1 MSDTFITVIAILLA
15 VVLLVVVPLQVTSQ
29 RVDTMSKLDV
39 DTLTSEFVEQIR
51 TTGALTKDD
60 YYNFKQKLTSTG
72 NTYDINME
80 FKILDENPGKKT
92 TQTKGDKIGEN
103 VYYSVYTSQIE
114 KILEDEEN
122 KNDGKYSLKEGD
134 LISVTVRNTN
144 LTIGQQMKSFVYKV
158 VGNDTY
164 TIAASKSGLVIA
176 NSATSTVLSN
186 NAEKPELTATFH
198 ENDASGK
205 IISSNS
211 LTELTNKWTNKRV
224 YVELASKETYN
235 SKLFFYKRKNT
246 GNLDYN
252 GYGLLDNNS
261 KYQNFFTVDPDAV
274 NSNGKIEYQAF
285 WKLEN
290 QEKYSEIKKITVRI
304 DQKNP
309 EVQNISIA
317 NENDPSN
324 SKNINVSA
332 SDTGGSGIAGYC
344 YKWSEQNQTPS
355 TPSLNDEGWSGNNFI
370 TANPENND
378 KKCTVWVK
386 DNAGNISDAKSII
399 VHNIVRPVTKVS
411 LNGAI
416 IKQGE
421 TATLKATLEGGNDF
435 KNIKFESSN
444 NSIAT
449 VSSNG
454 KEVNVRVTGKS
465 AGKATIKCTVTNHDN
480 TTQTVEATVTVT
492 SIAFNPNSG
501 TYKISYTD
509 KSDRVTLRSRVNVY
523 GEPSKTEYAW
533 SNSNTQVPNNWQ
545 QFTTGN
551 EVTNIVLNP
560 GNYYL
565 WIRATDQYNNSVT
578 YVSNNFYVKYKV
590 PDASQI
596 KVNYSAKYWT
606 NQDVIVRVESNIAD
620 FGIQISTDVK
630 NWYSNTTYVFTTNGT
645 IYARFYDKT
654 TQEIGN
660 IMAINVNNI
669 DKTPI
674 KITNQITC
682 TGNSS
687 DSISVRLTSVDNES
701 GFCKVVWHYTVISTG
716 EHYTTEDVECNMN
729 GYETGNRENVIKEK
743 TLTNLRQGNLY
754 EIYAE
759 IYDVA
764 GNMVRTNAIEQL
776 AGKHYGNIKVT
787 ENNPTTCI
795 GKNLTFSV
803 TSNKSGGKL
812 SVSSD
817 NTSIADASISGNKIT
832 VQPKGVGKANI
843 VVTSAET
850 QNYYMTNTSI
860 SVEFFNHIPTEGD
873 NKKSDATCTSPAVYY
888 KKCSE
893 CGKQLTST
901 YTSGNALGH
910 DYKTEKIIG
919 DWKFT
924 ENNGS
929 GGTGKIAA
937 VFDRAGQYAR
947 FTYTSYGIH
956 TMKVLYCTSDTSS
969 SIDLCLGTTTSA
981 TSATI
986 AFRAWGSGYKILYN
1000 NGKQVNDSSDT
1011 PGVGANGM
1019 YNSYIDWGH
1028 NSKGTWT
1035 FTIFSNSD
1043 NTAAHPTTC
1052 VRKYCSRCSHSEDY
1066 YREY

>member
-39 DTLTSEFVEQIR
+39 DTLTSDFVEQIR
-51 TTGALTKDD
+51 TTGSLTKDD

-72 NTYDINME
+72 NTYDVNME

-92 TQTKGDKIGEN
+92 TQVTRDKIGEN
-103 VYYSVYTSQIE
+103 VYYSVYTAQVE
-114 KILEDEEN
+114 KTLEDE

-134 LISVTVRNTN
+134 LVSVTVRNTN
-144 LTIGQQMKSFVYKV
+144 LTIGQQMKNFVYKV

-164 TIAASKSGLVIA
+164 TIAASKSGLVTA
-176 NSATSTVLSN
+176 SGATSTILSN
-186 NAEKPELTATFH
+186 SVDKPEITAIFK
-198 ENDASGK
+198 ENDAKGNVITK
-205 IISSNS
+205 NNTNSS
-211 LTELTNKWTNKRV
+211 ELTNKWTNQNV
-224 YVELASKETYN
+224 YVELSSKDNYAVELLFYRRNYKN
-235 SKLFFYKRKNT
+235 ST
-246 GNLDYN
+246 DYN
-252 GYGLLDNNS
+252 GYDQISNN
-261 KYQNFFTVDPDAV
+261 FTLTDQGVH
-274 NSNGKIEYQAF
+274 EYQVF
-285 WKLEN
+285 WKSSLLVS
-290 QEKYSEIKKITVRI
+290 QSQYSEIKKLTVRI
-304 DQKNP
+304 DKTKP
-309 EVQNISIA
+309 TLNISTTEA
-317 NENDPSN
+317 VSN

-344 YKWSEQNQTPS
+344 HKWSEPNQTPS
-355 TPSLNDEGWSGNNFI
+355 LNGGEEWSGNNFI

-492 SIAFNPNSG
+492 SIEFNPNSG

-551 EVTNIVLNP
+551 EVTNIVSNP

-743 TLTNLRQGNLY
+743 ILTNLRQGNLY

-795 GKNLTFSV
+795 GKNLTFNV

-860 SVEFFNHIPTEGD
+860 SVEFFNHIPTEGG

>member
-39 DTLTSEFVEQIR
+39 DTLTSDFVEQIR
-51 TTGALTKDD
+51 TTGSLTKDD

-72 NTYDINME
+72 NTYDVNME

-92 TQTKGDKIGEN
+92 TQVTRDKIGEN
-103 VYYSVYTSQIE
+103 VYYSVYTAQVE
-114 KILEDEEN
+114 KTLEDE

-134 LISVTVRNTN
+134 LVSVTVRNTN
-144 LTIGQQMKSFVYKV
+144 LTIGQQMKNFVYKV

-164 TIAASKSGLVIA
+164 TIAASKSGLVTA
-176 NSATSTVLSN
+176 SGATSTILSN
-186 NAEKPELTATFH
+186 SVDKPEITAIFK
-198 ENDASGK
+198 ENDAKGNVITK
-205 IISSNS
+205 NNTNSS
-211 LTELTNKWTNKRV
+211 ELKNKWTNQNV
-224 YVELASKETYN
+224 YVELSSKDNYAVELLFYRRNYKN
-235 SKLFFYKRKNT
+235 ST
-246 GNLDYN
+246 DYN
-252 GYGLLDNNS
+252 GYDQISNN
-261 KYQNFFTVDPDAV
+261 FTLTDQGVH
-274 NSNGKIEYQAF
+274 EYQVF
-285 WKLEN
+285 WKSSLLVS
-290 QEKYSEIKKITVRI
+290 QSQYSEIKKLTVRI
-304 DQKNP
+304 DKTKP
-309 EVQNISIA
+309 TLNISTTEA
-317 NENDPSN
+317 VSN

-344 YKWSEQNQTPS
+344 HKWSEPNQTPS
-355 TPSLNDEGWSGNNFI
+355 LNGGEEWSGNNFI

-399 VHNIVRPVTKVS
+399 VHNIVKPVTKVS

-421 TATLKATLEGGNDF
+421 TATLKAILEGGNDF

-533 SNSNTQVPNNWQ
+533 SNSNNQVPNNWQ

-551 EVTNIVLNP
+551 EVTNIVSNP

-776 AGKHYGNIKVT
+776 AGKRYGNIKVT

-860 SVEFFNHIPTEGD
+860 SVEFFNHIPTEGG

-924 ENNGS
+924 ENKGS

-937 VFDRAGQYAR
+937 VFNRAGQYAR
-947 FTYTSYGIH
+947 FTYSSSNPH

>member
-39 DTLTSEFVEQIR
+39 DTLTSDFVEQIR
-51 TTGALTKDD
+51 TTGSLTKDD

-72 NTYDINME
+72 NTYDVNME

-92 TQTKGDKIGEN
+92 TQVTRDKIGEN
-103 VYYSVYTSQIE
+103 VYYSVYTAQVE
-114 KILEDEEN
+114 KTLEDE

-134 LISVTVRNTN
+134 LVSVTVRNTN
-144 LTIGQQMKSFVYKV
+144 LTIGQQMKNFVYKV

-164 TIAASKSGLVIA
+164 TIAASKSGLVTA
-176 NSATSTVLSN
+176 SGATSTILSN
-186 NAEKPELTATFH
+186 SVDKPEITAIFK
-198 ENDASGK
+198 ENDAKGNVITK
-205 IISSNS
+205 NNTNSS
-211 LTELTNKWTNKRV
+211 ELKNKWTNQNV
-224 YVELASKETYN
+224 YVELSSKDNYAVELLFYRRNYKN
-235 SKLFFYKRKNT
+235 ST
-246 GNLDYN
+246 DYN
-252 GYGLLDNNS
+252 GYDQISNN
-261 KYQNFFTVDPDAV
+261 FTLTDQGVH
-274 NSNGKIEYQAF
+274 EYQVF
-285 WKLEN
+285 WKSSLLVS
-290 QEKYSEIKKITVRI
+290 QSQYSEIKKLTVRI
-304 DQKNP
+304 DKTKP
-309 EVQNISIA
+309 TLNISTTEA
-317 NENDPSN
+317 VSN

-332 SDTGGSGIAGYC
+332 SDTGGSEIAGYF

-399 VHNIVRPVTKVS
+399 VHNIVRPVTKVN

-421 TATLKATLEGGNDF
+421 TTTLKATLEGGNDF

-533 SNSNTQVPNNWQ
+533 SNSNNQVPNNWQ

-551 EVTNIVLNP
+551 EVTNIVSNP

-682 TGNSS
+682 KGNSS
-687 DSISVRLTSVDNES
+687 DSISVRLTTVDNES

-776 AGKHYGNIKVT
+776 AGKRYGNIKVT

-860 SVEFFNHIPTEGD
+860 SVEFFNHIPTEGG

-924 ENNGS
+924 ENKGS

-937 VFDRAGQYAR
+937 VFNRAGQYAR
-947 FTYTSYGIH
+947 FTYSSSNPH

-981 TSATI
+981 TSATV

>member
-39 DTLTSEFVEQIR
+39 DTLTSDFVEQIR
-51 TTGALTKDD
+51 TTGSLTKDD

-72 NTYDINME
+72 NTYDVNME

-92 TQTKGDKIGEN
+92 TQVTRDKIGEN
-103 VYYSVYTSQIE
+103 VYYSVYTAQVE
-114 KILEDEEN
+114 KTLEDE

-134 LISVTVRNTN
+134 LVSVTVRNTN
-144 LTIGQQMKSFVYKV
+144 LTIGQQMKNFVYKV

-164 TIAASKSGLVIA
+164 TIAASKSGLVTA
-176 NSATSTVLSN
+176 SGATSTILSN
-186 NAEKPELTATFH
+186 SVDKPEITAIFK
-198 ENDASGK
+198 ENDAKGNVITK
-205 IISSNS
+205 NNTNSS
-211 LTELTNKWTNKRV
+211 ELTNKWTNQNV
-224 YVELASKETYN
+224 YVELSSKDNYAVELLFYRRNYKN
-235 SKLFFYKRKNT
+235 ST
-246 GNLDYN
+246 DYN
-252 GYGLLDNNS
+252 GYDQISNN
-261 KYQNFFTVDPDAV
+261 FTLTDQGVH
-274 NSNGKIEYQAF
+274 EYQVF
-285 WKLEN
+285 WKSSLLVS
-290 QEKYSEIKKITVRI
+290 QSQYSEIKKLTVRI
-304 DQKNP
+304 DKTKP
-309 EVQNISIA
+309 TLNISTTEA
-317 NENDPSN
+317 VSN

-344 YKWSEQNQTPS
+344 HKWSEPNQTPS
-355 TPSLNDEGWSGNNFI
+355 LNGGEEWSGNNFI

-399 VHNIVRPVTKVS
+399 VHNIVKPVTKVS

-421 TATLKATLEGGNDF
+421 TATLKAILEGGNDF

-480 TTQTVEATVTVT
+480 TTQTVKATVTVT

-533 SNSNTQVPNNWQ
+533 SNSNNQVPNNWQ

-551 EVTNIVLNP
+551 EVTNIVSNP

-776 AGKHYGNIKVT
+776 AGKRYGNIKVT

-860 SVEFFNHIPTEGD
+860 SVEFFNHIPTEGG

-924 ENNGS
+924 ENKGS

-937 VFDRAGQYAR
+937 VFNRAGQYAR
-947 FTYTSYGIH
+947 FTYSSSNPH

>member
-1 MSDTFITVIAILLA
+1 M
-15 VVLLVVVPLQVTSQ
+15 
-29 RVDTMSKLDV
+29 
-39 DTLTSEFVEQIR
+39 
-51 TTGALTKDD
+51 
-60 YYNFKQKLTSTG
+60 
-72 NTYDINME
+72 
-80 FKILDENPGKKT
+80 
-92 TQTKGDKIGEN
+92 
-103 VYYSVYTSQIE
+103 
-114 KILEDEEN
+114 
-122 KNDGKYSLKEGD
+122 
-134 LISVTVRNTN
+134 
-144 LTIGQQMKSFVYKV
+144 
-158 VGNDTY
+158 
-164 TIAASKSGLVIA
+164 
-176 NSATSTVLSN
+176 
-186 NAEKPELTATFH
+186 
-198 ENDASGK
+198 
-205 IISSNS
+205 
-211 LTELTNKWTNKRV
+211 
-224 YVELASKETYN
+224 
-235 SKLFFYKRKNT
+235 
-246 GNLDYN
+246 
-252 GYGLLDNNS
+252 
-261 KYQNFFTVDPDAV
+261 
-274 NSNGKIEYQAF
+274 
-285 WKLEN
+285 
-290 QEKYSEIKKITVRI
+290 
-304 DQKNP
+304 
-309 EVQNISIA
+309 QNISIA

-776 AGKHYGNIKVT
+776 AGKRYGNIKVT

-860 SVEFFNHIPTEGD
+860 SVEFFNHIPTEGG

-924 ENNGS
+924 ENKGS

-937 VFDRAGQYAR
+937 VFNRAGQYAR
-947 FTYTSYGIH
+947 FTYSSSNPH

>member
-39 DTLTSEFVEQIR
+39 DTLTSDFVEQIR
-51 TTGALTKDD
+51 TTGSLTKDD

-72 NTYDINME
+72 NTYDVNME

-92 TQTKGDKIGEN
+92 TQVTRDKIGEN
-103 VYYSVYTSQIE
+103 VYYSVYTAQVE
-114 KILEDEEN
+114 KTLEDE

-134 LISVTVRNTN
+134 LVSVTVRNTN
-144 LTIGQQMKSFVYKV
+144 LTIGQQMKNFVYKV

-164 TIAASKSGLVIA
+164 TIAASKSGLVTA
-176 NSATSTVLSN
+176 SGATSTILSN
-186 NAEKPELTATFH
+186 SVDKPEITAIFK
-198 ENDASGK
+198 ENDAKGNVITK
-205 IISSNS
+205 NNTNSS
-211 LTELTNKWTNKRV
+211 ELTNKWTNQNV
-224 YVELASKETYN
+224 YVELSSKDNYAVELLFYRRNYKN
-235 SKLFFYKRKNT
+235 ST
-246 GNLDYN
+246 DYN
-252 GYGLLDNNS
+252 GYDQISNN
-261 KYQNFFTVDPDAV
+261 FTLTDQGVH
-274 NSNGKIEYQAF
+274 EYQVF
-285 WKLEN
+285 WKSSLLVS
-290 QEKYSEIKKITVRI
+290 QSQYSEIKKLTVRI
-304 DQKNP
+304 DKTKP
-309 EVQNISIA
+309 TLNISTTEA
-317 NENDPSN
+317 VSN

-344 YKWSEQNQTPS
+344 HKWSEPNQTPS
-355 TPSLNDEGWSGNNFI
+355 LNGGEEWSGNNFI

-399 VHNIVRPVTKVS
+399 VHNIVKPVTKVS

-421 TATLKATLEGGNDF
+421 TATLKAILEGGNDF

-465 AGKATIKCTVTNHDN
+465 AGKSTIKCTVTNHDN

-533 SNSNTQVPNNWQ
+533 SNSNNQVPNNWQ

-551 EVTNIVLNP
+551 EVTNIVSNP

-743 TLTNLRQGNLY
+743 ILTNLRQGNLY

-795 GKNLTFSV
+795 GKNLTFNV
-803 TSNKSGGKL
+803 ISNKSGGKL

-860 SVEFFNHIPTEGD
+860 SVEFFNHIPTEGG

-924 ENNGS
+924 ENKGS

-937 VFDRAGQYAR
+937 VFNRAGQYAR
-947 FTYTSYGIH
+947 FTYSSSNPH

>member
-39 DTLTSEFVEQIR
+39 DTLTSDFVEQIR
-51 TTGALTKDD
+51 TTGSLTKDD

-72 NTYDINME
+72 NTYDVNME

-92 TQTKGDKIGEN
+92 TQVTRDKIGEN
-103 VYYSVYTSQIE
+103 VYYSVYTAQVE
-114 KILEDEEN
+114 KTLEDE

-134 LISVTVRNTN
+134 LVSVTVRNTN
-144 LTIGQQMKSFVYKV
+144 LTIGQQMKNFIYKV

-164 TIAASKSGLVIA
+164 TIAASKSGLVTA
-176 NSATSTVLSN
+176 SGATSTILSN
-186 NAEKPELTATFH
+186 SVDKPEITAIFK
-198 ENDASGK
+198 ENDAKGNVITK
-205 IISSNS
+205 NNTNSS
-211 LTELTNKWTNKRV
+211 ELTNKWTNQNV
-224 YVELASKETYN
+224 YVELSSKDNYAVELLFYRRNYKN
-235 SKLFFYKRKNT
+235 ST
-246 GNLDYN
+246 DYN
-252 GYGLLDNNS
+252 GYDQISNN
-261 KYQNFFTVDPDAV
+261 FTLTDQGVH
-274 NSNGKIEYQAF
+274 EYQVF
-285 WKLEN
+285 WKSSLLVS
-290 QEKYSEIKKITVRI
+290 QSQYSEIKKLTVRI
-304 DQKNP
+304 DKTKP
-309 EVQNISIA
+309 TLNISTTEA
-317 NENDPSN
+317 VSN

-344 YKWSEQNQTPS
+344 HKWSEPNQTPS
-355 TPSLNDEGWSGNNFI
+355 LNGGEEWSGNNFI

-399 VHNIVRPVTKVS
+399 VHNIVKPVTKVS

-421 TATLKATLEGGNDF
+421 TATLKAILEGGNDF

-533 SNSNTQVPNNWQ
+533 SNSNNQVPNNWQ

-551 EVTNIVLNP
+551 EVTNIVSNP

-860 SVEFFNHIPTEGD
+860 SVEFFNHIPTEGG

>member
-39 DTLTSEFVEQIR
+39 DTLTSDFVEQIR
-51 TTGALTKDD
+51 TTGSLTKDD

-72 NTYDINME
+72 NTYDVNME

-92 TQTKGDKIGEN
+92 TQVTRDKIGEN
-103 VYYSVYTSQIE
+103 VYYSVYTAQVE
-114 KILEDEEN
+114 KTLEDE

-134 LISVTVRNTN
+134 LVSVTVRNTN
-144 LTIGQQMKSFVYKV
+144 LTIGQQMKNFVYKV

-164 TIAASKSGLVIA
+164 TIAASKSGLVTA
-176 NSATSTVLSN
+176 SGATSTILSN
-186 NAEKPELTATFH
+186 SVDKPEITAIFK
-198 ENDASGK
+198 ENDAKGNVITK
-205 IISSNS
+205 NNTNSS
-211 LTELTNKWTNKRV
+211 ELTNKWTNQNV
-224 YVELASKETYN
+224 YVELSSKDNYAVELLFYRRNYKN
-235 SKLFFYKRKNT
+235 ST
-246 GNLDYN
+246 DYN
-252 GYGLLDNNS
+252 GYDQISNN
-261 KYQNFFTVDPDAV
+261 FTLTDQGVH
-274 NSNGKIEYQAF
+274 EYQVF
-285 WKLEN
+285 WKSSLLVS
-290 QEKYSEIKKITVRI
+290 QSQYSEIKKLTVRI
-304 DQKNP
+304 DKTKP
-309 EVQNISIA
+309 TLNISTTEA
-317 NENDPSN
+317 VSN

-344 YKWSEQNQTPS
+344 HKWSEPNQTPS
-355 TPSLNDEGWSGNNFI
+355 LNGGEEWSGNNFI

-399 VHNIVRPVTKVS
+399 VHNIVKPVTKVS

-421 TATLKATLEGGNDF
+421 TATLKAILEGGNDF

-533 SNSNTQVPNNWQ
+533 SNSNNQVPNNWQ

-551 EVTNIVLNP
+551 EVTNIVSNP

-687 DSISVRLTSVDNES
+687 DSISVRLTTVDNES

-860 SVEFFNHIPTEGD
+860 SVEFFNHIPTEGG

>member
-39 DTLTSEFVEQIR
+39 DTLTSDFVEQIR
-51 TTGALTKDD
+51 TTGSLTKDD

-72 NTYDINME
+72 NTYDVNME

-92 TQTKGDKIGEN
+92 TQVTRDKIGEN
-103 VYYSVYTSQIE
+103 VYYSVYTAQVE
-114 KILEDEEN
+114 KTLEDE

-134 LISVTVRNTN
+134 LVSVTVRNTN
-144 LTIGQQMKSFVYKV
+144 LTIGQQMKNFVYKV

-164 TIAASKSGLVIA
+164 TIAASKSGLVTA
-176 NSATSTVLSN
+176 SGATSTILSN
-186 NAEKPELTATFH
+186 SVDKPEITAIFK
-198 ENDASGK
+198 ENDAKGNVITK
-205 IISSNS
+205 NNTNSS
-211 LTELTNKWTNKRV
+211 ELTNKWTNQNV
-224 YVELASKETYN
+224 YVEISSKDNYAVELLFYRRNYKN
-235 SKLFFYKRKNT
+235 ST
-246 GNLDYN
+246 DYN
-252 GYGLLDNNS
+252 GYDQISNN
-261 KYQNFFTVDPDAV
+261 FTLTDQGVH
-274 NSNGKIEYQAF
+274 EYQVF
-285 WKLEN
+285 WKSSLLVS
-290 QEKYSEIKKITVRI
+290 QSQYSEIKKLTVRI
-304 DQKNP
+304 DKTKP
-309 EVQNISIA
+309 TLNISTTEA
-317 NENDPSN
+317 VSN

-344 YKWSEQNQTPS
+344 HKWSEPNQTPS
-355 TPSLNDEGWSGNNFI
+355 LNGGEEWSGNNFI

-399 VHNIVRPVTKVS
+399 VHNIVKPVTKVS

-421 TATLKATLEGGNDF
+421 TATLKAILEGGNDF

-465 AGKATIKCTVTNHDN
+465 AGKSTIKYTVTNHDN

-533 SNSNTQVPNNWQ
+533 SNSNNQVPNNWQ

-551 EVTNIVLNP
+551 EVTNIVSNP

-687 DSISVRLTSVDNES
+687 DSISVRLTTVDNES

-759 IYDVA
+759 IFDVA

-860 SVEFFNHIPTEGD
+860 SVEFFNHIPTEGG

-901 YTSGNALGH
+901 YTSGNARGH

>member
-39 DTLTSEFVEQIR
+39 DTLTSDFVEQIR
-51 TTGALTKDD
+51 TTGSLTKDD

-72 NTYDINME
+72 NTYDVNME

-92 TQTKGDKIGEN
+92 TQVTRDKIGEN
-103 VYYSVYTSQIE
+103 VYYSVYTAQVE
-114 KILEDEEN
+114 KTLEDE

-134 LISVTVRNTN
+134 LVSVTVRNTN
-144 LTIGQQMKSFVYKV
+144 LTIGQQMKNFVYKV

-164 TIAASKSGLVIA
+164 TIAASKSGLVTA
-176 NSATSTVLSN
+176 SGATSTILSN
-186 NAEKPELTATFH
+186 SVDKPEITAIFK
-198 ENDASGK
+198 ENDAKGNVITK
-205 IISSNS
+205 NNTNSS
-211 LTELTNKWTNKRV
+211 ELKNKWTNQNV
-224 YVELASKETYN
+224 YVELSSKDNYAVELLFYRRNYKN
-235 SKLFFYKRKNT
+235 ST
-246 GNLDYN
+246 DYN
-252 GYGLLDNNS
+252 GYDQISNN
-261 KYQNFFTVDPDAV
+261 FTLTDQGVH
-274 NSNGKIEYQAF
+274 EYQVF
-285 WKLEN
+285 WKSSLLVS
-290 QEKYSEIKKITVRI
+290 QSQYSEIKKLTVRI
-304 DQKNP
+304 DKTKP
-309 EVQNISIA
+309 TLNISTTEA
-317 NENDPSN
+317 VSN

-332 SDTGGSGIAGYC
+332 SDTGGSEIAGYF

-421 TATLKATLEGGNDF
+421 TTTLKATLEGGNDF

-776 AGKHYGNIKVT
+776 AGKRYGNIKVT

-860 SVEFFNHIPTEGD
+860 SVEFFNHIPTEGG

-924 ENNGS
+924 ENKGS

-937 VFDRAGQYAR
+937 VFNRAGQYAR
-947 FTYTSYGIH
+947 FTYSSSNPH

>member
-39 DTLTSEFVEQIR
+39 DTLTSDFVEQIR
-51 TTGALTKDD
+51 TTGSLTKDD

-72 NTYDINME
+72 NTYDVNME

-92 TQTKGDKIGEN
+92 TQVTRDKIGEN
-103 VYYSVYTSQIE
+103 VYYSVYTAQVE
-114 KILEDEEN
+114 KTLEDE

-134 LISVTVRNTN
+134 LVSVTVRNTN
-144 LTIGQQMKSFVYKV
+144 LTIGQQMKNFVYKV

-164 TIAASKSGLVIA
+164 TIAASKSGLVTA
-176 NSATSTVLSN
+176 SGATSTILSN
-186 NAEKPELTATFH
+186 SVDKPEITAIFK
-198 ENDASGK
+198 ENDAKGNVITK
-205 IISSNS
+205 NNTNSS
-211 LTELTNKWTNKRV
+211 ELTNKWTNQNV
-224 YVELASKETYN
+224 YVELSSKDNYAVELLFYRRNYKN
-235 SKLFFYKRKNT
+235 ST
-246 GNLDYN
+246 DYN
-252 GYGLLDNNS
+252 GYDQISNN
-261 KYQNFFTVDPDAV
+261 FTLTDQGVH
-274 NSNGKIEYQAF
+274 EYQVF
-285 WKLEN
+285 WKSSLLVS
-290 QEKYSEIKKITVRI
+290 QSQYSEIKKLTVRI
-304 DQKNP
+304 DKTKP
-309 EVQNISIA
+309 TLNISTTEA
-317 NENDPSN
+317 VSN

-344 YKWSEQNQTPS
+344 HKWSEPNQTPS
-355 TPSLNDEGWSGNNFI
+355 LNGGEEWSGNNFI

-399 VHNIVRPVTKVS
+399 VHNIVKPVTKVS

-421 TATLKATLEGGNDF
+421 TATLKAILEGGNDF

-533 SNSNTQVPNNWQ
+533 SNSNNQVPNNWQ

-551 EVTNIVLNP
+551 EVTNIVSNP

-776 AGKHYGNIKVT
+776 AGKRYGNIKVT

-803 TSNKSGGKL
+803 ISNKSGGKL

-860 SVEFFNHIPTEGD
+860 SVEFFNHIPTEGG

-924 ENNGS
+924 ENKGS

-937 VFDRAGQYAR
+937 VFNRAGQYAR
-947 FTYTSYGIH
+947 FTYSSSNPH

-981 TSATI
+981 TSATV

>member
-39 DTLTSEFVEQIR
+39 DTLTSDFVEQIR
-51 TTGALTKDD
+51 TTGSLTKDD

-72 NTYDINME
+72 NTYDVNME

-92 TQTKGDKIGEN
+92 TQVTRDKIGEN
-103 VYYSVYTSQIE
+103 VYYSVYTAQVE
-114 KILEDEEN
+114 KTLEDE

-134 LISVTVRNTN
+134 LVSVTVRNTN
-144 LTIGQQMKSFVYKV
+144 LTIGQQMKNFVYKV

-164 TIAASKSGLVIA
+164 TIAASKSGLVTA
-176 NSATSTVLSN
+176 SGATSTILSN
-186 NAEKPELTATFH
+186 SVDKPEITAIFK
-198 ENDASGK
+198 ENDAKGNVITK
-205 IISSNS
+205 NNTNSS
-211 LTELTNKWTNKRV
+211 ELTNKWTNQNV
-224 YVELASKETYN
+224 YVELSSKDNYAVELLFYRRNYKN
-235 SKLFFYKRKNT
+235 ST
-246 GNLDYN
+246 DYN
-252 GYGLLDNNS
+252 GYDQISNN
-261 KYQNFFTVDPDAV
+261 FTLTDQGVH
-274 NSNGKIEYQAF
+274 EYQVF
-285 WKLEN
+285 WKSSLLVS
-290 QEKYSEIKKITVRI
+290 QSQYSEIKKLTVRI
-304 DQKNP
+304 DKTKP
-309 EVQNISIA
+309 TLNISTTEA
-317 NENDPSN
+317 VSN

-344 YKWSEQNQTPS
+344 HKWSEPNQTPS
-355 TPSLNDEGWSGNNFI
+355 LNGGEEWSGNNFI

-399 VHNIVRPVTKVS
+399 VHNIVKPVTKVS

-421 TATLKATLEGGNDF
+421 TATLKAILEGGNDF

-465 AGKATIKCTVTNHDN
+465 AGKSTIKCTVTNHDN

-533 SNSNTQVPNNWQ
+533 SNSNNQVPNNWQ

-551 EVTNIVLNP
+551 EVTNIVSNP

-743 TLTNLRQGNLY
+743 ILTNLRQGNLY

-795 GKNLTFSV
+795 GKNLTFNV
-803 TSNKSGGKL
+803 ISNKSGGKL

-860 SVEFFNHIPTEGD
+860 SVEFFNHIPTEGG

-986 AFRAWGSGYKILYN
+986 AFRAWGSGYKILYD

>member
-39 DTLTSEFVEQIR
+39 DTLTSDFVEQIR
-51 TTGALTKDD
+51 TTGSLTKDD

-72 NTYDINME
+72 NTYDVNME

-92 TQTKGDKIGEN
+92 TQVTRDKIGEN
-103 VYYSVYTSQIE
+103 VYYSVYTAQVE
-114 KILEDEEN
+114 KTLEDE

-134 LISVTVRNTN
+134 LVSVTVRNTN
-144 LTIGQQMKSFVYKV
+144 LTIGQQMKNFVYKV

-164 TIAASKSGLVIA
+164 TIAASKSGLVTA
-176 NSATSTVLSN
+176 SGATSTILSN
-186 NAEKPELTATFH
+186 SVDKPEITAIFK
-198 ENDASGK
+198 ENDAKGNVITK
-205 IISSNS
+205 NNTNSS
-211 LTELTNKWTNKRV
+211 ELTNKWTNQNV
-224 YVELASKETYN
+224 YVELSSKDNYAVELLFYRRNYKN
-235 SKLFFYKRKNT
+235 ST
-246 GNLDYN
+246 DYN
-252 GYGLLDNNS
+252 GYDQISNN
-261 KYQNFFTVDPDAV
+261 FTLTDQGVH
-274 NSNGKIEYQAF
+274 EYQVF
-285 WKLEN
+285 WKSSLLVS
-290 QEKYSEIKKITVRI
+290 QSQYSEIKKLTVRI
-304 DQKNP
+304 DKTKP
-309 EVQNISIA
+309 TLNISTTEA
-317 NENDPSN
+317 VSN

-344 YKWSEQNQTPS
+344 HKWSEPNQTPS
-355 TPSLNDEGWSGNNFI
+355 LNGGEEWSGNNFI
-370 TANPENND
+370 TANPENNE

-399 VHNIVRPVTKVS
+399 VHNIVKPVTKVS

-421 TATLKATLEGGNDF
+421 TATLKAILEGGNDF

-465 AGKATIKCTVTNHDN
+465 AGKSTIKCTVTNHDN

-533 SNSNTQVPNNWQ
+533 SNSNNQVPNNWQ

-551 EVTNIVLNP
+551 EVTNIVSNP

-687 DSISVRLTSVDNES
+687 DSISVRLTTVDNES

-860 SVEFFNHIPTEGD
+860 SVEFFNHIPTEGG

>member
-39 DTLTSEFVEQIR
+39 DTLTSDFVEQIR
-51 TTGALTKDD
+51 TTGSLTKDD

-72 NTYDINME
+72 NTYDVNME

-92 TQTKGDKIGEN
+92 TQVTRDKIGEN
-103 VYYSVYTSQIE
+103 VYYSVYTAQVE
-114 KILEDEEN
+114 KTLEDE

-134 LISVTVRNTN
+134 LVSVTVRNTN
-144 LTIGQQMKSFVYKV
+144 LTIGQQMKNFVYKV

-164 TIAASKSGLVIA
+164 TIAASKSGLVTA
-176 NSATSTVLSN
+176 SGATSTILSN
-186 NAEKPELTATFH
+186 SVDKPEITAIFK
-198 ENDASGK
+198 ENDAKGNVITK
-205 IISSNS
+205 NNTNSS
-211 LTELTNKWTNKRV
+211 ELTNKWTNQNV
-224 YVELASKETYN
+224 YVELSSKDNYAVELLFYRRNYKN
-235 SKLFFYKRKNT
+235 ST
-246 GNLDYN
+246 DYN
-252 GYGLLDNNS
+252 GYDQISNN
-261 KYQNFFTVDPDAV
+261 FTLTDQGVH
-274 NSNGKIEYQAF
+274 EYQVF
-285 WKLEN
+285 WKSSLLVS
-290 QEKYSEIKKITVRI
+290 QSQYSEIKKLTVRI
-304 DQKNP
+304 DKTKP
-309 EVQNISIA
+309 TLNISTTEA
-317 NENDPSN
+317 VSN

-344 YKWSEQNQTPS
+344 HKWSEPNQTPS
-355 TPSLNDEGWSGNNFI
+355 LNGGEEWSGNNFI

-399 VHNIVRPVTKVS
+399 VHNIVKPVTKVS

-421 TATLKATLEGGNDF
+421 TATLKAILEGGNDF

-533 SNSNTQVPNNWQ
+533 SNSNNQVPNNWQ

-551 EVTNIVLNP
+551 EVTNIVSNP

-776 AGKHYGNIKVT
+776 AGKRYGNIKVT

-817 NTSIADASISGNKIT
+817 NTFIADASISGNKIT

-860 SVEFFNHIPTEGD
+860 SVEFFNHIPTEGG

-924 ENNGS
+924 ENKGS

-937 VFDRAGQYAR
+937 VFNRAGQYAR
-947 FTYTSYGIH
+947 FTYSSSNPH

>member
-39 DTLTSEFVEQIR
+39 DTLTSDFVEQIR
-51 TTGALTKDD
+51 TTGSLTKDD

-72 NTYDINME
+72 NTYDVNME

-92 TQTKGDKIGEN
+92 TQVTRDKIGEN
-103 VYYSVYTSQIE
+103 VYYSVYTAQVE
-114 KILEDEEN
+114 KTLEDE

-134 LISVTVRNTN
+134 LVSVTVRNTN
-144 LTIGQQMKSFVYKV
+144 LTIGQQMKNFVYKV

-164 TIAASKSGLVIA
+164 TIAASKSGLVTA
-176 NSATSTVLSN
+176 SGATSTILSN
-186 NAEKPELTATFH
+186 SVDKPEITAIFK
-198 ENDASGK
+198 ENDAKGNVITK
-205 IISSNS
+205 NNTNSS
-211 LTELTNKWTNKRV
+211 ELTNKWTNQNV
-224 YVELASKETYN
+224 YVELSSKDNYAVELLFYRRNYKN
-235 SKLFFYKRKNT
+235 ST
-246 GNLDYN
+246 DYN
-252 GYGLLDNNS
+252 GYDQISNN
-261 KYQNFFTVDPDAV
+261 FTLTDQGVH
-274 NSNGKIEYQAF
+274 EYQVF
-285 WKLEN
+285 WKSSLLVS
-290 QEKYSEIKKITVRI
+290 QSQYSEIKKLTVRI
-304 DQKNP
+304 DKTKP
-309 EVQNISIA
+309 TLNISTTEA
-317 NENDPSN
+317 VSN

-344 YKWSEQNQTPS
+344 HKWSEPNQTPS
-355 TPSLNDEGWSGNNFI
+355 LNGGEEWSGNNFI

-399 VHNIVRPVTKVS
+399 VHNIVKPVTKVS

-421 TATLKATLEGGNDF
+421 TATLKAILEGGNDF

-533 SNSNTQVPNNWQ
+533 SNSNNQVPNNWQ

-551 EVTNIVLNP
+551 EVTNIVSNP

-776 AGKHYGNIKVT
+776 AGKRYGNIKVT

-860 SVEFFNHIPTEGD
+860 SVEFFNHIPTEGG

-924 ENNGS
+924 ENKGS

-937 VFDRAGQYAR
+937 VFNRAGQYAR
-947 FTYTSYGIH
+947 FTYSSSNPH

-986 AFRAWGSGYKILYN
+986 AFRAWGSGYKIIYN

>member
-39 DTLTSEFVEQIR
+39 DTLTSDFVEQIR
-51 TTGALTKDD
+51 TTGSLTKDD

-72 NTYDINME
+72 NTYDVNME

-92 TQTKGDKIGEN
+92 TQVTRDKIGEN
-103 VYYSVYTSQIE
+103 VYYSVYTAQVE
-114 KILEDEEN
+114 KTLEDE

-134 LISVTVRNTN
+134 LVSVTVRNTN
-144 LTIGQQMKSFVYKV
+144 LTIGQQMKNFVYKV

-164 TIAASKSGLVIA
+164 TIAASKSGLVTA
-176 NSATSTVLSN
+176 SGATSTILSN
-186 NAEKPELTATFH
+186 SVDKPEITAKFR
-198 ENDASGK
+198 ENDAKGNDITK
-205 IISSNS
+205 NNTNSS
-211 LTELTNKWTNKRV
+211 ELTNKWTNQNV
-224 YVELASKETYN
+224 YVELSSKDNYAVELLFYRRNYKN
-235 SKLFFYKRKNT
+235 ST
-246 GNLDYN
+246 DYN
-252 GYGLLDNNS
+252 GYDQISNN
-261 KYQNFFTVDPDAV
+261 FTLTGEGVH
-274 NSNGKIEYQAF
+274 EYQVF
-285 WKLEN
+285 WKSRLLVSKS
-290 QEKYSEIKKITVRI
+290 QYSEIKKLTVRI
-304 DQKNP
+304 DKTKP
-309 EVQNISIA
+309 TLSIGTTEA
-317 NENDPSN
+317 VSN
-324 SKNINVSA
+324 SKNINVRA
-332 SDTGGSGIAGYC
+332 SDTGGSGIAGYY

-355 TPSLNDEGWSGNNFI
+355 TPSLNDEGWSGNNFK
-370 TANPENND
+370 TAKPENND

-465 AGKATIKCTVTNHDN
+465 VGKATIKCTVTNHDN
-480 TTQTVEATVTVT
+480 TTQTVEATVTVI

-533 SNSNTQVPNNWQ
+533 SNSNNQVPNNWQ

-551 EVTNIVLNP
+551 EVTNIVSNP

-590 PDASQI
+590 PDASRI

-620 FGIQISTDVK
+620 FGIQISTNGK
-630 NWYSNTTYVFTTNGT
+630 NWYPNTTYVFTTNGT
-645 IYARFYDKT
+645 IYARFYEKT

-674 KITNQITC
+674 QITNQITC

-687 DSISVRLTSVDNES
+687 NSISVRLTTIDNES

-716 EHYTTEDVECNMN
+716 EHNTTEDVECNMN

-743 TLTNLRQGNLY
+743 ILTNLIQGNLY

-787 ENNPTTCI
+787 ENNTTTCI

-817 NTSIADASISGNKIT
+817 NTSIADASISENKIT

-850 QNYYMTNTSI
+850 PNYYMTNTSI
-860 SVEFFNHIPTEGD
+860 SVEFFNHIPTEGG

-929 GGTGKIAA
+929 GGTGKVAA
-937 VFDRAGQYAR
+937 VFNRAGQYAR
-947 FTYTSYGIH
+947 FTYSASNPH

-981 TSATI
+981 TSAI
-986 AFRAWGSGYKILYN
+986 VAFRAWGSGYKILYN
-1000 NGKQVNDSSDT
+1000 NGKHVNDSSDT
-1011 PGVGANGM
+1011 TEVGANGM

-1028 NSKGTWT
+1028 NSKGKWT

>member
-39 DTLTSEFVEQIR
+39 DTLTSDFVEQIR
-51 TTGALTKDD
+51 TTGSLTKDD

-72 NTYDINME
+72 NTYDVNME

-92 TQTKGDKIGEN
+92 TQVTRDKIGEN
-103 VYYSVYTSQIE
+103 VYYSVYTAQVE
-114 KILEDEEN
+114 KTLEDE

-134 LISVTVRNTN
+134 LVSVTVRNTN
-144 LTIGQQMKSFVYKV
+144 LTIGQQMKNFVYKV

-164 TIAASKSGLVIA
+164 TIAASKSGLVTA
-176 NSATSTVLSN
+176 SGATSTILSN
-186 NAEKPELTATFH
+186 SVDKPEITAIFK
-198 ENDASGK
+198 ENDAKGNVITK
-205 IISSNS
+205 NNTNSS
-211 LTELTNKWTNKRV
+211 ELTNKWTNQNV
-224 YVELASKETYN
+224 YVELSSKDNYAVELLFYRRNYKN
-235 SKLFFYKRKNT
+235 ST
-246 GNLDYN
+246 DYN
-252 GYGLLDNNS
+252 GYDQISNN
-261 KYQNFFTVDPDAV
+261 FTLTDQGVH
-274 NSNGKIEYQAF
+274 EYQVF
-285 WKLEN
+285 WKSSLLVS
-290 QEKYSEIKKITVRI
+290 QSQYSEIKKLTVRI
-304 DQKNP
+304 DKTKP
-309 EVQNISIA
+309 TLNISTTEA
-317 NENDPSN
+317 VSN

-344 YKWSEQNQTPS
+344 HKWSEPNQTPS
-355 TPSLNDEGWSGNNFI
+355 LNGGEEWSGNNFI

-399 VHNIVRPVTKVS
+399 VHNIVKPVTKVS

-421 TATLKATLEGGNDF
+421 TATLKAILEGGNDF

-465 AGKATIKCTVTNHDN
+465 VGKSTIKCTVTNHDN

-533 SNSNTQVPNNWQ
+533 SNSNNQVPNNWQ

-551 EVTNIVLNP
+551 EVTNIVSNP

-743 TLTNLRQGNLY
+743 ILTNLRQGNLY

-795 GKNLTFSV
+795 GKNLTFNV
-803 TSNKSGGKL
+803 ISNKSGGKL

-860 SVEFFNHIPTEGD
+860 SVEFFNHIPTEGG

>member
-39 DTLTSEFVEQIR
+39 DTLTSDFVEQIR
-51 TTGALTKDD
+51 TTGSLTKDD

-72 NTYDINME
+72 NTYDVNME

-92 TQTKGDKIGEN
+92 TQVTRDKIGEN
-103 VYYSVYTSQIE
+103 VYYSVYTAQVE
-114 KILEDEEN
+114 KTLEDE

-134 LISVTVRNTN
+134 LVSVTVRNTN
-144 LTIGQQMKSFVYKV
+144 LTIGQQMKNFVYKV

-164 TIAASKSGLVIA
+164 TIAASKSGLVTA
-176 NSATSTVLSN
+176 SGATSTILSN
-186 NAEKPELTATFH
+186 SVDKPEITAKFR
-198 ENDASGK
+198 ENNAKGK
-205 IISSNS
+205 DITKNNTNSS
-211 LTELTNKWTNKRV
+211 ELTNKWTNQDV
-224 YVELASKETYN
+224 YVELSSKDNYAVEL
-235 SKLFFYKRKNT
+235 LFYRKNYINYINST
-246 GNLDYN
+246 DYN
-252 GYGLLDNNS
+252 GYDQISNNFTLTDQGVH
-261 KYQNFFTVDPDAV
+261 KYQV
-274 NSNGKIEYQAF
+274 F
-285 WKLEN
+285 WKSSLLVS
-290 QEKYSEIKKITVRI
+290 QSQYSEIKKLTVRI
-304 DQKNP
+304 DKTKP
-309 EVQNISIA
+309 TLNISTTEA
-317 NENDPSN
+317 VSN

-332 SDTGGSGIAGYC
+332 SDTGGSEIAGY
-344 YKWSEQNQTPS
+344 YHKWSEPNQ
-355 TPSLNDEGWSGNNFI
+355 TPSLNDGVEWSVNNFI
-370 TANPENND
+370 TAKPENND

-421 TATLKATLEGGNDF
+421 TATLKAILEGGNDF

-465 AGKATIKCTVTNHDN
+465 AGKSTIKCTVTNHDN

-533 SNSNTQVPNNWQ
+533 SNSNNQVPNNWK

-551 EVTNIVLNP
+551 EVTNIVSNP

-716 EHYTTEDVECNMN
+716 EHYTTEDIECNMN

-776 AGKHYGNIKVT
+776 AGKRYGNIKVT

-860 SVEFFNHIPTEGD
+860 SVEFFNHIPTEGG

-924 ENNGS
+924 ENKGS

>member
-39 DTLTSEFVEQIR
+39 DTLTSDFVEQIR
-51 TTGALTKDD
+51 TTGSLTKDD

-72 NTYDINME
+72 NTYDVNME

-92 TQTKGDKIGEN
+92 TQVTRNKIGEN
-103 VYYSVYTSQIE
+103 VYYSVYTAQVE
-114 KILEDEEN
+114 KTLEDE

-134 LISVTVRNTN
+134 LVSVTVRNTN
-144 LTIGQQMKSFVYKV
+144 LTIGQQMKNFVYKV

-164 TIAASKSGLVIA
+164 TIAASKSGLVTA
-176 NSATSTVLSN
+176 SGATSTILSN
-186 NAEKPELTATFH
+186 SVDKPEITAIFK
-198 ENDASGK
+198 ENDAKGNVITK
-205 IISSNS
+205 NNTNSS
-211 LTELTNKWTNKRV
+211 ELTNKWTNQNV
-224 YVELASKETYN
+224 YVELSSKDNYAVELLFYRRNYKN
-235 SKLFFYKRKNT
+235 ST
-246 GNLDYN
+246 DYN
-252 GYGLLDNNS
+252 GYDQISNN
-261 KYQNFFTVDPDAV
+261 FTLTDQGVH
-274 NSNGKIEYQAF
+274 EYQVF
-285 WKLEN
+285 WKSSLLVS
-290 QEKYSEIKKITVRI
+290 QSQYSEIKKLTVRI
-304 DQKNP
+304 DKTKP
-309 EVQNISIA
+309 TLNISTTEA
-317 NENDPSN
+317 VSN

-344 YKWSEQNQTPS
+344 HKWSEPNQTPS
-355 TPSLNDEGWSGNNFI
+355 LNGGEEWSGNNFI

-399 VHNIVRPVTKVS
+399 VHNIVKPVTKVS

-421 TATLKATLEGGNDF
+421 TATLKAILEGGNDF

-465 AGKATIKCTVTNHDN
+465 AGKSTIKCTVTNHDN

-533 SNSNTQVPNNWQ
+533 SNSNNQVPNNWQ

-551 EVTNIVLNP
+551 EVTNIVSNP

-606 NQDVIVRVESNIAD
+606 NQDVIVRVESNISD

-674 KITNQITC
+674 QITNQITC

-687 DSISVRLTSVDNES
+687 NSISVRLTTVDNES

-764 GNMVRTNAIEQL
+764 GNMVRTNVIEQL
-776 AGKHYGNIKVT
+776 AGKRYGNIKVT

-860 SVEFFNHIPTEGD
+860 SVEFFNHIPTEGG

-924 ENNGS
+924 ENKGS

-1028 NSKGTWT
+1028 NSKGKWT

-1043 NTAAHPTTC
+1043 HTAAHPTTC

>member
-39 DTLTSEFVEQIR
+39 DTLTSDFVEQIR
-51 TTGALTKDD
+51 TTGSLTKDD

-72 NTYDINME
+72 NTYDVNME

-92 TQTKGDKIGEN
+92 TQVTRDKIGEN
-103 VYYSVYTSQIE
+103 VYYSVYTAQVE
-114 KILEDEEN
+114 KTLEDE

-134 LISVTVRNTN
+134 LVSVTVRNTN
-144 LTIGQQMKSFVYKV
+144 LTIGQQMKNFVYKV

-164 TIAASKSGLVIA
+164 TIAASKSGLVTA
-176 NSATSTVLSN
+176 SGATSTILSN
-186 NAEKPELTATFH
+186 SVDKPEITAIFK
-198 ENDASGK
+198 ENDAKGNVITK
-205 IISSNS
+205 NNTNSS
-211 LTELTNKWTNKRV
+211 ELTNKWTNQNV
-224 YVELASKETYN
+224 YVELSSKDNYAVELLFYRRNYKN
-235 SKLFFYKRKNT
+235 ST
-246 GNLDYN
+246 DYN
-252 GYGLLDNNS
+252 GYDQISNN
-261 KYQNFFTVDPDAV
+261 FTLTDQGVH
-274 NSNGKIEYQAF
+274 EYQVF
-285 WKLEN
+285 WKSSLLVS
-290 QEKYSEIKKITVRI
+290 QSQYSEIKKLTVRI
-304 DQKNP
+304 DKTKP
-309 EVQNISIA
+309 TLNISTTEA
-317 NENDPSN
+317 VSN

-344 YKWSEQNQTPS
+344 HKWSEPNQTPS
-355 TPSLNDEGWSGNNFI
+355 LNGGEEWSGNNFI

-399 VHNIVRPVTKVS
+399 VHNIVKPVTKVS

-421 TATLKATLEGGNDF
+421 TATLKAILEGGNDF

-465 AGKATIKCTVTNHDN
+465 AGKSTIKCTVTNHDN

-533 SNSNTQVPNNWQ
+533 SNSNNQVPNNWQ

-551 EVTNIVLNP
+551 EVTNIVSNP

-687 DSISVRLTSVDNES
+687 DSISVRLTTVDNES

-759 IYDVA
+759 IFDVA

-860 SVEFFNHIPTEGD
+860 SVEFFNHIQTEGG

>member
-39 DTLTSEFVEQIR
+39 DTLTSDFVEQIR
-51 TTGALTKDD
+51 TTGSLTKDD

-72 NTYDINME
+72 NTYDVNME

-92 TQTKGDKIGEN
+92 TQVTRDKIGEN
-103 VYYSVYTSQIE
+103 VYYSVYTAQVE
-114 KILEDEEN
+114 KILEDE

-134 LISVTVRNTN
+134 LVSVTVRNTN
-144 LTIGQQMKSFVYKV
+144 LTIGQQMKNFVYKV
-158 VGNDTY
+158 IGNDTY
-164 TIAASKSGLVIA
+164 TIAASKSGLVTA
-176 NSATSTVLSN
+176 SGATSTILSN
-186 NAEKPELTATFH
+186 SVDKPEITAIFK
-198 ENDASGK
+198 ENDAKGNDITK
-205 IISSNS
+205 NNTNSS
-211 LTELTNKWTNKRV
+211 ELTNKWTNQNV
-224 YVELASKETYN
+224 YVELSSKDNYAVELLFYRRNYKN
-235 SKLFFYKRKNT
+235 ST
-246 GNLDYN
+246 DYN
-252 GYGLLDNNS
+252 GYDQISNN
-261 KYQNFFTVDPDAV
+261 FTLTGEGVH
-274 NSNGKIEYQAF
+274 EYQVF
-285 WKLEN
+285 WKSRLLVSKS
-290 QEKYSEIKKITVRI
+290 QYSEIKKLTVRI
-304 DQKNP
+304 DKTKP
-309 EVQNISIA
+309 TLSIGTTEA
-317 NENDPSN
+317 VSN

-332 SDTGGSGIAGYC
+332 RDTGGSGIAGYF

-355 TPSLNDEGWSGNNFI
+355 TPSLNDEGWSGNNFK
-370 TANPENND
+370 TAKPENND

-465 AGKATIKCTVTNHDN
+465 VGKATIKCTVTNHDN
-480 TTQTVEATVTVT
+480 TTQTVEATVTVI

-551 EVTNIVLNP
+551 EVTNIVSNP

-620 FGIQISTDVK
+620 FGIQISTDGK
-630 NWYSNTTYVFTTNGT
+630 NWYPNTTYVFTSNGT
-645 IYARFYDKT
+645 IYARFYEKT

-674 KITNQITC
+674 QITNQITC

-687 DSISVRLTSVDNES
+687 NSISVRLTTIDNES

-716 EHYTTEDVECNMN
+716 EHNTTEDVECNMN

-743 TLTNLRQGNLY
+743 ILTNLIQGNLY

-764 GNMVRTNAIEQL
+764 GNMVHTNAIEQL

-817 NTSIADASISGNKIT
+817 NTSIADASISENKIT

-860 SVEFFNHIPTEGD
+860 SVEFFNHIPTEGG

-910 DYKTEKIIG
+910 DYETEKIIG

-929 GGTGKIAA
+929 GGTGKVAA
-937 VFDRAGQYAR
+937 VFNRAGQYAR
-947 FTYTSYGIH
+947 FTYSASNPH

-969 SIDLCLGTTTSA
+969 SIDLCLGRTTSA
-981 TSATI
+981 TSATV

-1000 NGKQVNDSSDT
+1000 NGKHVNDSSDT
-1011 PGVGANGM
+1011 TGVGANGM

-1028 NSKGTWT
+1028 NSKGKWT

-1052 VRKYCSRCSHSEDY
+1052 VRKYCSRCSHNEDY

>member
-39 DTLTSEFVEQIR
+39 DTLTSDFVEQIR
-51 TTGALTKDD
+51 TTGSLTKDD

-72 NTYDINME
+72 NTYDVNME

-92 TQTKGDKIGEN
+92 TQVTRDKIGEN
-103 VYYSVYTSQIE
+103 VYYSVYTAQVE
-114 KILEDEEN
+114 KTLEDE

-134 LISVTVRNTN
+134 LVSVTVRNTN
-144 LTIGQQMKSFVYKV
+144 LTIGQQMKNFVYKV

-164 TIAASKSGLVIA
+164 TIAASKSGLVTA
-176 NSATSTVLSN
+176 SGATSTILSN
-186 NAEKPELTATFH
+186 SVDKPEITAIFK
-198 ENDASGK
+198 ENDAKGNVITK
-205 IISSNS
+205 NNTNSS
-211 LTELTNKWTNKRV
+211 ELTNKWTNQNV
-224 YVELASKETYN
+224 YVELSSKDNYAVELLFYRRNYKN
-235 SKLFFYKRKNT
+235 ST
-246 GNLDYN
+246 DYN
-252 GYGLLDNNS
+252 GYDQISNN
-261 KYQNFFTVDPDAV
+261 FTLTDQGVH
-274 NSNGKIEYQAF
+274 EYQVF
-285 WKLEN
+285 WKSSLLVS
-290 QEKYSEIKKITVRI
+290 QSQYSEIKKLTVRI
-304 DQKNP
+304 DKTKP
-309 EVQNISIA
+309 TLNISTTEA
-317 NENDPSN
+317 VSN

-344 YKWSEQNQTPS
+344 HKWSEPNQTPS
-355 TPSLNDEGWSGNNFI
+355 LNGGEEWSGNNFI

-399 VHNIVRPVTKVS
+399 VHNIVKPVTKVS

-421 TATLKATLEGGNDF
+421 TATLKAILEGGNDF

-533 SNSNTQVPNNWQ
+533 SNSNNQVPNNWQ

-551 EVTNIVLNP
+551 EVTNIVSNP

-578 YVSNNFYVKYKV
+578 YVSKNFYVKYKV

-776 AGKHYGNIKVT
+776 AGKRYGNIKVT

-860 SVEFFNHIPTEGD
+860 SVEFFNHIPTEGG

-924 ENNGS
+924 ENKGS

-937 VFDRAGQYAR
+937 VFNRAGQYAR
-947 FTYTSYGIH
+947 FTYSSSNPH

-981 TSATI
+981 TSATV

>member
-39 DTLTSEFVEQIR
+39 DTLTSDFVEQIR
-51 TTGALTKDD
+51 TTGSLTKDD

-72 NTYDINME
+72 NTYDVNME

-92 TQTKGDKIGEN
+92 TQVTRDKIGEN
-103 VYYSVYTSQIE
+103 VYYSVYTAQVE
-114 KILEDEEN
+114 KTLEDE

-134 LISVTVRNTN
+134 LVSVTVRNTN
-144 LTIGQQMKSFVYKV
+144 LTIGQQMKNFVYKV

-164 TIAASKSGLVIA
+164 TIAASKSGLVTA
-176 NSATSTVLSN
+176 SGATSTILSN
-186 NAEKPELTATFH
+186 SVDKPEITAIFK
-198 ENDASGK
+198 ENDAKGNVITK
-205 IISSNS
+205 NNTNSS
-211 LTELTNKWTNKRV
+211 ELTNKWTNQNV
-224 YVELASKETYN
+224 YVELSSKDNYAVELLFYRRNYKN
-235 SKLFFYKRKNT
+235 ST
-246 GNLDYN
+246 DYN
-252 GYGLLDNNS
+252 GYDQISNN
-261 KYQNFFTVDPDAV
+261 FTLTDQGVH
-274 NSNGKIEYQAF
+274 EYQVF
-285 WKLEN
+285 WKSSLLVS
-290 QEKYSEIKKITVRI
+290 QSQYSEIKKLTVRI
-304 DQKNP
+304 DKTKP
-309 EVQNISIA
+309 TLNISTTEA
-317 NENDPSN
+317 VSN

-344 YKWSEQNQTPS
+344 HKWSEPNQTPS
-355 TPSLNDEGWSGNNFI
+355 LNGGEEWSGNNFI

-399 VHNIVRPVTKVS
+399 VHNIVKPVTKVS

-421 TATLKATLEGGNDF
+421 TATLKAILEGGNDF

-465 AGKATIKCTVTNHDN
+465 AGKSTIKCTVTNHDN

-533 SNSNTQVPNNWQ
+533 SNSNNQVPNNWQ

-551 EVTNIVLNP
+551 EVTNIVSNP

-687 DSISVRLTSVDNES
+687 DSISVRLTTVDNES

-759 IYDVA
+759 IFDVA

-860 SVEFFNHIPTEGD
+860 SVEFFNHIPTEGG
-873 NKKSDATCTSPAVYY
+873 NKKSDATCISPAVYY

>member
-39 DTLTSEFVEQIR
+39 DTLTSDFVEQIR
-51 TTGALTKDD
+51 TTGSLTKDY

-72 NTYDINME
+72 NTYDVNME

-92 TQTKGDKIGEN
+92 TQVTRDKIGEN
-103 VYYSVYTSQIE
+103 VYYSVYTAQVE
-114 KILEDEEN
+114 KTLEDE

-134 LISVTVRNTN
+134 LVSVTVRNTN
-144 LTIGQQMKSFVYKV
+144 LTIGQQMKNFVYKV

-164 TIAASKSGLVIA
+164 TIAASKSGLVTA
-176 NSATSTVLSN
+176 SGATSTILSN
-186 NAEKPELTATFH
+186 SVDKPEITAIFK
-198 ENDASGK
+198 ENDAKGNVITK
-205 IISSNS
+205 NNTNSS
-211 LTELTNKWTNKRV
+211 ELTNKWTNQNV
-224 YVELASKETYN
+224 YVELSSKDNYAVELLFYRRNYKN
-235 SKLFFYKRKNT
+235 ST
-246 GNLDYN
+246 DYN
-252 GYGLLDNNS
+252 GYDQISNN
-261 KYQNFFTVDPDAV
+261 FTLTDQGVH
-274 NSNGKIEYQAF
+274 EYQVF
-285 WKLEN
+285 WKSSLLVS
-290 QEKYSEIKKITVRI
+290 QSQYSEIKKLTVRI
-304 DQKNP
+304 DKTKP
-309 EVQNISIA
+309 TLNISTTEA
-317 NENDPSN
+317 VSN

-344 YKWSEQNQTPS
+344 HKWSEPNQTPS
-355 TPSLNDEGWSGNNFI
+355 LNGGEEWSGNNFI

-399 VHNIVRPVTKVS
+399 VHNIVKPVTKVS

-421 TATLKATLEGGNDF
+421 TATLKAILEGGNDF

-465 AGKATIKCTVTNHDN
+465 AGKSTIKCTVTNHDN

-533 SNSNTQVPNNWQ
+533 SNSNNQVPNNWQ

-551 EVTNIVLNP
+551 EVTNIVSNP

-687 DSISVRLTSVDNES
+687 DSISVRLTTVDNES

-759 IYDVA
+759 IFDVA

-860 SVEFFNHIPTEGD
+860 SVEFFNHIPTEGG

>member
-39 DTLTSEFVEQIR
+39 DTLTSDFVEQIR
-51 TTGALTKDD
+51 TTGSLTKDD

-72 NTYDINME
+72 NTYDVNME

-92 TQTKGDKIGEN
+92 TQVTRDKIGEN
-103 VYYSVYTSQIE
+103 VYYSVYTAQVE
-114 KILEDEEN
+114 KTLEDE

-134 LISVTVRNTN
+134 LVSVTVRNTN
-144 LTIGQQMKSFVYKV
+144 LTIGQQMKNFVYKV

-164 TIAASKSGLVIA
+164 TIAASKSGLVTA
-176 NSATSTVLSN
+176 SGATSTILSN
-186 NAEKPELTATFH
+186 SVDKPEITAKFR
-198 ENDASGK
+198 ENNAKGK
-205 IISSNS
+205 DITKNNTNSS
-211 LTELTNKWTNKRV
+211 ELTNKWTNQNV
-224 YVELASKETYN
+224 YVELSSKDNYAVEL
-235 SKLFFYKRKNT
+235 LFYRKNYINYINST
-246 GNLDYN
+246 DYN
-252 GYGLLDNNS
+252 GYDQISNNFTLTDQGEH
-261 KYQNFFTVDPDAV
+261 KYQV
-274 NSNGKIEYQAF
+274 F
-285 WKLEN
+285 WKSSLLVS
-290 QEKYSEIKKITVRI
+290 QSQYSEIKKLTVRI
-304 DQKNP
+304 DKTKP
-309 EVQNISIA
+309 TLNISTTEA
-317 NENDPSN
+317 VSN

-370 TANPENND
+370 TATPENND

-399 VHNIVRPVTKVS
+399 VHNIVKPVTKVS

-421 TATLKATLEGGNDF
+421 KATLKATLEGGNDF

-454 KEVNVRVTGKS
+454 KEVNVRVIGKS

-533 SNSNTQVPNNWQ
+533 SNSNNQVPNNWQ

-551 EVTNIVLNP
+551 EVTNIVSNP

-682 TGNSS
+682 TGNSA
-687 DSISVRLTSVDNES
+687 DSISVRLTTFDNES

-754 EIYAE
+754 DIYAE

-860 SVEFFNHIPTEGD
+860 SVEFFNHIPTEGG

>member
-39 DTLTSEFVEQIR
+39 DTLTSDFVEQIR
-51 TTGALTKDD
+51 TTGSLTKDD

-72 NTYDINME
+72 NTYDVNME

-92 TQTKGDKIGEN
+92 TQVTRDKIGEN
-103 VYYSVYTSQIE
+103 VYYSVYTAQVE
-114 KILEDEEN
+114 KTLEDE

-134 LISVTVRNTN
+134 LVSVTVRNTN
-144 LTIGQQMKSFVYKV
+144 LTIGQQMKNFVYKV

-164 TIAASKSGLVIA
+164 TIAASKSGLVTA
-176 NSATSTVLSN
+176 SGATSTILSN
-186 NAEKPELTATFH
+186 SVDKPEITAIFK
-198 ENDASGK
+198 ENDAKGNVITK
-205 IISSNS
+205 NNTNSS
-211 LTELTNKWTNKRV
+211 ELTNKWTNQNV
-224 YVELASKETYN
+224 YVELSSKDNYAVELLFYRRNYKN
-235 SKLFFYKRKNT
+235 ST
-246 GNLDYN
+246 DYN
-252 GYGLLDNNS
+252 GYDQISNN
-261 KYQNFFTVDPDAV
+261 FTLTDQGVH
-274 NSNGKIEYQAF
+274 EYQVF
-285 WKLEN
+285 WKSSLLVS
-290 QEKYSEIKKITVRI
+290 QSQYSEIKKLTVRI
-304 DQKNP
+304 DKTKP
-309 EVQNISIA
+309 TLNISTTEA
-317 NENDPSN
+317 VSN

-344 YKWSEQNQTPS
+344 HKWSEPNQTPS
-355 TPSLNDEGWSGNNFI
+355 LNGGEEWSGNNFI

-399 VHNIVRPVTKVS
+399 VHNIVKPVTKVS

-421 TATLKATLEGGNDF
+421 TATLKAILEGGNDF

-533 SNSNTQVPNNWQ
+533 SNSNNQVPNNWQ

-551 EVTNIVLNP
+551 EVTNIVSNP

-776 AGKHYGNIKVT
+776 AGKRYGNIKVT

-860 SVEFFNHIPTEGD
+860 SVEFFNHIPTEGG

>member
-39 DTLTSEFVEQIR
+39 DTLTSDFVEQIR
-51 TTGALTKDD
+51 TTGSLTKDD

-72 NTYDINME
+72 NTYDVNME

-92 TQTKGDKIGEN
+92 TQVTRDKIGEN
-103 VYYSVYTSQIE
+103 VYYSVYTAQVE
-114 KILEDEEN
+114 KTLEDE

-134 LISVTVRNTN
+134 LVSVTVRNTN
-144 LTIGQQMKSFVYKV
+144 LTIGQQMKNFVYKV

-164 TIAASKSGLVIA
+164 TIAASKSGLVTA
-176 NSATSTVLSN
+176 SGATSTILSN
-186 NAEKPELTATFH
+186 SVDKPEITAIFK
-198 ENDASGK
+198 ENDAKGNVITK
-205 IISSNS
+205 NNTNSS
-211 LTELTNKWTNKRV
+211 ELTNKWTNQNV
-224 YVELASKETYN
+224 YVELSSIDNYAVELLFYRRNYKN
-235 SKLFFYKRKNT
+235 ST
-246 GNLDYN
+246 DYN
-252 GYGLLDNNS
+252 GYDQISNN
-261 KYQNFFTVDPDAV
+261 FTLTDQGVH
-274 NSNGKIEYQAF
+274 EYQVF
-285 WKLEN
+285 WKSSLLVS
-290 QEKYSEIKKITVRI
+290 QSQYSEIKKLTVRI
-304 DQKNP
+304 DKTKP
-309 EVQNISIA
+309 TLNISTTEA
-317 NENDPSN
+317 VSN

-344 YKWSEQNQTPS
+344 HKWSEPNQTPS
-355 TPSLNDEGWSGNNFI
+355 LNGGEEWSGNNFI

-399 VHNIVRPVTKVS
+399 VHNIVKPVTKVS

-421 TATLKATLEGGNDF
+421 TATLKAILEGGNDF

-533 SNSNTQVPNNWQ
+533 SNSNNQVPNNWQ

-551 EVTNIVLNP
+551 EVTNIVSNP

-687 DSISVRLTSVDNES
+687 DSISVRLTTVDNES

-776 AGKHYGNIKVT
+776 AGKRYGNIKVT

-803 TSNKSGGKL
+803 ISNKSGGKL

-860 SVEFFNHIPTEGD
+860 SVEFFNHIPTEGG

-924 ENNGS
+924 ENKGS

-937 VFDRAGQYAR
+937 VFNRAGQYAR
-947 FTYTSYGIH
+947 FTYSSSNPH

-981 TSATI
+981 TSATV

>member
-39 DTLTSEFVEQIR
+39 DTLTSDFVEQIR
-51 TTGALTKDD
+51 TTGSLTKDD

-72 NTYDINME
+72 NTYDVNME

-92 TQTKGDKIGEN
+92 TQVTRDKIGEN
-103 VYYSVYTSQIE
+103 VYYSVYTAQVE
-114 KILEDEEN
+114 KTLEDE

-134 LISVTVRNTN
+134 LVSVTVRNTN
-144 LTIGQQMKSFVYKV
+144 LTIGQQMKNFVYKV

-164 TIAASKSGLVIA
+164 TIAASKSGLVTA
-176 NSATSTVLSN
+176 SGATSTILSN
-186 NAEKPELTATFH
+186 SVDKPEITAIFK
-198 ENDASGK
+198 ENDAKGNVITK
-205 IISSNS
+205 NNTNSS
-211 LTELTNKWTNKRV
+211 ELTNKWTNQNV
-224 YVELASKETYN
+224 YVELSSKDNYAVELLFYRRNYKN
-235 SKLFFYKRKNT
+235 ST
-246 GNLDYN
+246 DYN
-252 GYGLLDNNS
+252 GYDQISNN
-261 KYQNFFTVDPDAV
+261 FTLTDKGVH
-274 NSNGKIEYQAF
+274 EYQVF
-285 WKLEN
+285 WKSSLLVS
-290 QEKYSEIKKITVRI
+290 QSQYSEIKKLTVRI
-304 DQKNP
+304 DKTKP
-309 EVQNISIA
+309 TLNISTTEA
-317 NENDPSN
+317 VSN

-344 YKWSEQNQTPS
+344 HKWSEPNQTPS
-355 TPSLNDEGWSGNNFI
+355 LNGGEEWSGNNFI

-399 VHNIVRPVTKVS
+399 VHNIVKPVTKVS

-421 TATLKATLEGGNDF
+421 TATLKAILEGGNDF

-533 SNSNTQVPNNWQ
+533 SNSNNQVPNNWQ

-551 EVTNIVLNP
+551 EVTNIVSNP

-687 DSISVRLTSVDNES
+687 DSISVRLTTVDNES

-776 AGKHYGNIKVT
+776 AGKRYGNIKVT

-860 SVEFFNHIPTEGD
+860 SVEFFNHIPTEGG

-924 ENNGS
+924 ENKGS

-937 VFDRAGQYAR
+937 VFNRAGQYAR
-947 FTYTSYGIH
+947 FTYSSSNPH

-981 TSATI
+981 TSATV

>member
-39 DTLTSEFVEQIR
+39 DTLTSDFVEQIR
-51 TTGALTKDD
+51 TTGSLTKDD

-72 NTYDINME
+72 NTYDVNME

-92 TQTKGDKIGEN
+92 TQVTRDKIGEN
-103 VYYSVYTSQIE
+103 VYYSVYTAQVE
-114 KILEDEEN
+114 KTLEDE

-134 LISVTVRNTN
+134 LVSVTVRNTN
-144 LTIGQQMKSFVYKV
+144 LTIGQQMKNFVYKV

-164 TIAASKSGLVIA
+164 TIAASKSGLVTA
-176 NSATSTVLSN
+176 SGATSTILSN
-186 NAEKPELTATFH
+186 SVDKPEITAIFK
-198 ENDASGK
+198 ENDAKGNVITK
-205 IISSNS
+205 NNTNSS
-211 LTELTNKWTNKRV
+211 ELTNKWTNQNV
-224 YVELASKETYN
+224 YVELSSKDNYAVELLFYRRNYKN
-235 SKLFFYKRKNT
+235 ST
-246 GNLDYN
+246 DYN
-252 GYGLLDNNS
+252 GYDQISNN
-261 KYQNFFTVDPDAV
+261 FTLTDQGVH
-274 NSNGKIEYQAF
+274 EYQVF
-285 WKLEN
+285 WKSSLLVS
-290 QEKYSEIKKITVRI
+290 QSQYSEIKKLTVRI
-304 DQKNP
+304 DKTKP
-309 EVQNISIA
+309 TLNISTTEA
-317 NENDPSN
+317 VSN

-344 YKWSEQNQTPS
+344 HKWSEPNQTPS
-355 TPSLNDEGWSGNNFI
+355 LNGGEEWSGNNFI

-399 VHNIVRPVTKVS
+399 VHNIVKPVTKVS

-421 TATLKATLEGGNDF
+421 TATLKAILEGGNDF

-533 SNSNTQVPNNWQ
+533 SNSNNQVPNNWQ

-551 EVTNIVLNP
+551 EVTNIVSNP

-776 AGKHYGNIKVT
+776 AGKRYGNIKVT

-860 SVEFFNHIPTEGD
+860 SVEFFNHIPTEGG

-924 ENNGS
+924 ENKGS

-937 VFDRAGQYAR
+937 VFNRAGQYAR
-947 FTYTSYGIH
+947 FTYSSSNPH

-986 AFRAWGSGYKILYN
+986 AFRAWGRGYKILYN

>member
-39 DTLTSEFVEQIR
+39 DTLTSDFVEQIR
-51 TTGALTKDD
+51 TTGSLTKDD

-72 NTYDINME
+72 NTYDVNME

-92 TQTKGDKIGEN
+92 TQVTRDKIGEN
-103 VYYSVYTSQIE
+103 VYYSVYTAQVE
-114 KILEDEEN
+114 KTLEDE

-134 LISVTVRNTN
+134 LVSVTVRNTN
-144 LTIGQQMKSFVYKV
+144 LTIGQQMKNFVYKV

-164 TIAASKSGLVIA
+164 TIAASKSGLVTA
-176 NSATSTVLSN
+176 SGATSTILSN
-186 NAEKPELTATFH
+186 SVDKPEITAIFK
-198 ENDASGK
+198 ENDAKGNVITK
-205 IISSNS
+205 NNTNSS
-211 LTELTNKWTNKRV
+211 ELTNKWTNQNV
-224 YVELASKETYN
+224 YVELSSKDNYAVELLFYRRNYKN
-235 SKLFFYKRKNT
+235 ST
-246 GNLDYN
+246 DYN
-252 GYGLLDNNS
+252 GYNQISNN
-261 KYQNFFTVDPDAV
+261 FTLTDQGVH
-274 NSNGKIEYQAF
+274 EYQVF
-285 WKLEN
+285 WKSSLLVS
-290 QEKYSEIKKITVRI
+290 QSQYSEIKKLTVRI
-304 DQKNP
+304 DKTKP
-309 EVQNISIA
+309 TLNISTTEA
-317 NENDPSN
+317 VSN

-344 YKWSEQNQTPS
+344 HKWSEPNQTPS
-355 TPSLNDEGWSGNNFI
+355 LNGGEEWSGNNFI

-399 VHNIVRPVTKVS
+399 VHNIVKPVTKVS

-421 TATLKATLEGGNDF
+421 TATLKAILEGGNDF

-465 AGKATIKCTVTNHDN
+465 AGKSTIKCTVTNHDN

-533 SNSNTQVPNNWQ
+533 SNSNNQVPNNWQ

-551 EVTNIVLNP
+551 EVTNIVSNP

-687 DSISVRLTSVDNES
+687 DSISVRLTTVDNES

-759 IYDVA
+759 IFDVA

-860 SVEFFNHIPTEGD
+860 SVEFFNHIPTEGG

>member
-39 DTLTSEFVEQIR
+39 DTLTSDFVEQIR
-51 TTGALTKDD
+51 TTGSLTKDD

-72 NTYDINME
+72 NTYDVNME

-92 TQTKGDKIGEN
+92 TQVTRDKIGEN
-103 VYYSVYTSQIE
+103 VYYSVYTAQVE
-114 KILEDEEN
+114 KTLEDE

-134 LISVTVRNTN
+134 LVSVTVRNTN
-144 LTIGQQMKSFVYKV
+144 LTIGQQMKNFVYKV

-164 TIAASKSGLVIA
+164 TIAASKSGLVTA
-176 NSATSTVLSN
+176 SGATSTILSN
-186 NAEKPELTATFH
+186 SVDKPEITAIFK
-198 ENDASGK
+198 ENDAKGNVITK
-205 IISSNS
+205 NNTNSS
-211 LTELTNKWTNKRV
+211 ELTNKWTNQNV
-224 YVELASKETYN
+224 YVELSSKDNYAVELLFYRRNYKN
-235 SKLFFYKRKNT
+235 ST
-246 GNLDYN
+246 DYN
-252 GYGLLDNNS
+252 GYDQISNN
-261 KYQNFFTVDPDAV
+261 FTLTDQGVH
-274 NSNGKIEYQAF
+274 EYQVF
-285 WKLEN
+285 WKSSLLVS
-290 QEKYSEIKKITVRI
+290 QSQYSEIKKLTVRI
-304 DQKNP
+304 DKTKP
-309 EVQNISIA
+309 TLNISTTEA
-317 NENDPSN
+317 VSN

-344 YKWSEQNQTPS
+344 HKWSEPNQTPS
-355 TPSLNDEGWSGNNFI
+355 LNGGEEWSGNNFI

-399 VHNIVRPVTKVS
+399 VHNIVKPVTKVS

-421 TATLKATLEGGNDF
+421 TATLKAILEGGNDF

-533 SNSNTQVPNNWQ
+533 SNSNNQVPNNWQ

-551 EVTNIVLNP
+551 EVTNIVSNP

-776 AGKHYGNIKVT
+776 AGKRYGNIKVT

-860 SVEFFNHIPTEGD
+860 SVEFFNHIPTEGG

-924 ENNGS
+924 ENKGS

-937 VFDRAGQYAR
+937 VFNRAGQYAR
-947 FTYTSYGIH
+947 FTYSSSNPH

-981 TSATI
+981 TSATV

-1011 PGVGANGM
+1011 PGVGSNGM

>member
-39 DTLTSEFVEQIR
+39 DTLTSDFVEQIR
-51 TTGALTKDD
+51 TTGSLTKDD

-72 NTYDINME
+72 NTYDVNME

-92 TQTKGDKIGEN
+92 TQVTRDKIGEN
-103 VYYSVYTSQIE
+103 VYYSVYTAQVE
-114 KILEDEEN
+114 KTLEDE

-134 LISVTVRNTN
+134 LVSVTVRNTN
-144 LTIGQQMKSFVYKV
+144 LTIGQQMKNFVYKV

-164 TIAASKSGLVIA
+164 TIAASKSGLVTA
-176 NSATSTVLSN
+176 SGATSTILSN
-186 NAEKPELTATFH
+186 SVDKPEITAIFK
-198 ENDASGK
+198 ENDAKGN
-205 IISSNS
+205 IITKNNTNSS
-211 LTELTNKWTNKRV
+211 ELTNKWTNQNV
-224 YVELASKETYN
+224 YVELSSKDNYAVELLFYRRNYKN
-235 SKLFFYKRKNT
+235 ST
-246 GNLDYN
+246 DYN
-252 GYGLLDNNS
+252 GYDQISNNF
-261 KYQNFFTVDPDAV
+261 KLTDQGVH
-274 NSNGKIEYQAF
+274 EYQVF
-285 WKLEN
+285 WKSSLLVS
-290 QEKYSEIKKITVRI
+290 QSQYSEIKKLTVRI
-304 DQKNP
+304 DKTKP
-309 EVQNISIA
+309 TLNISTTEA
-317 NENDPSN
+317 VSN

-344 YKWSEQNQTPS
+344 HKWSEPNQTPS
-355 TPSLNDEGWSGNNFI
+355 LNGGEEWSGNNFI

-399 VHNIVRPVTKVS
+399 VHNIVKPVTKVS

-421 TATLKATLEGGNDF
+421 TATLKAILEGGNDF

-449 VSSNG
+449 VGSNG

-533 SNSNTQVPNNWQ
+533 SNSNNQVPNNWQ

-551 EVTNIVLNP
+551 EVTNIVSNP

-687 DSISVRLTSVDNES
+687 DSISVRLTTVDNES

-776 AGKHYGNIKVT
+776 AGKRYGNIKVT

-860 SVEFFNHIPTEGD
+860 SVEFFNHIPTEGG

-924 ENNGS
+924 ENKGS

-937 VFDRAGQYAR
+937 VFNRAGQYAR
-947 FTYTSYGIH
+947 FTYSSSNPH

-981 TSATI
+981 TSATV

>member
-29 RVDTMSKLDV
+29 SVDTMSKLDV
-39 DTLTSEFVEQIR
+39 DTLTSDFVEQIR
-51 TTGALTKDD
+51 TTGSLTKDD

-72 NTYDINME
+72 NTYDVNME

-92 TQTKGDKIGEN
+92 TQVTRDKIGEN
-103 VYYSVYTSQIE
+103 VYYSVYTAQVE
-114 KILEDEEN
+114 KTLEDE

-134 LISVTVRNTN
+134 LVSVTVRNTN
-144 LTIGQQMKSFVYKV
+144 LTIGQQMKNFVYKV

-164 TIAASKSGLVIA
+164 TIAASKSGLVTA
-176 NSATSTVLSN
+176 SGATSTILSN
-186 NAEKPELTATFH
+186 SVDKPEITAIFK
-198 ENDASGK
+198 ENDAKGNVITK
-205 IISSNS
+205 NNTNSS
-211 LTELTNKWTNKRV
+211 ELTNKWTNQNV
-224 YVELASKETYN
+224 YVELSSKDNYAVELLFYRRNYKN
-235 SKLFFYKRKNT
+235 ST
-246 GNLDYN
+246 DYN
-252 GYGLLDNNS
+252 GYDQISNN
-261 KYQNFFTVDPDAV
+261 FTLTDQGVH
-274 NSNGKIEYQAF
+274 EYQVF
-285 WKLEN
+285 WKSSLLVS
-290 QEKYSEIKKITVRI
+290 QSQYSEIKKLTVRI
-304 DQKNP
+304 DKTKP
-309 EVQNISIA
+309 TLNISTTEA
-317 NENDPSN
+317 VSN

-344 YKWSEQNQTPS
+344 HKWSEPNQTPS
-355 TPSLNDEGWSGNNFI
+355 LNGGEEWSGNNFI

-399 VHNIVRPVTKVS
+399 VHNIVKPVTKVS

-421 TATLKATLEGGNDF
+421 TATLKAILEGGNDF

-533 SNSNTQVPNNWQ
+533 SNSNNQVPNNWQ

-551 EVTNIVLNP
+551 EVTNIVSNP

-776 AGKHYGNIKVT
+776 AGKRYGNIKVT

-860 SVEFFNHIPTEGD
+860 SVEFFNHIPTEGG

-924 ENNGS
+924 ENKGS

-937 VFDRAGQYAR
+937 VFNRAGQYAR
-947 FTYTSYGIH
+947 FTYSSSNPH

>member
-39 DTLTSEFVEQIR
+39 DTLTSDFVEQIR
-51 TTGALTKDD
+51 TTGSLTKDD

-72 NTYDINME
+72 NTYDVNME

-92 TQTKGDKIGEN
+92 TQVTRDKIGEN
-103 VYYSVYTSQIE
+103 VYYSVYTAQVE
-114 KILEDEEN
+114 KTLEDE

-134 LISVTVRNTN
+134 LVSVTVRNTN
-144 LTIGQQMKSFVYKV
+144 LTIGQQMKNFVYKV

-164 TIAASKSGLVIA
+164 TIAASKSGLVTA
-176 NSATSTVLSN
+176 SGATSTILSN
-186 NAEKPELTATFH
+186 SVDKPEITAIFK
-198 ENDASGK
+198 ENDAKGNVITK
-205 IISSNS
+205 NNTNSS
-211 LTELTNKWTNKRV
+211 ELTNKWTNQNV
-224 YVELASKETYN
+224 YVELSSKDNYAVELLFYRRNYKN
-235 SKLFFYKRKNT
+235 ST
-246 GNLDYN
+246 DYN
-252 GYGLLDNNS
+252 GYDQISNN
-261 KYQNFFTVDPDAV
+261 FTLTDQGVH
-274 NSNGKIEYQAF
+274 EYQVF
-285 WKLEN
+285 WKSSLLVS
-290 QEKYSEIKKITVRI
+290 QSQYSEIKKLTVRI
-304 DQKNP
+304 DKTKP
-309 EVQNISIA
+309 TLNISTTEA
-317 NENDPSN
+317 VSN

-344 YKWSEQNQTPS
+344 HKWSEPNQTPS
-355 TPSLNDEGWSGNNFI
+355 LNGGEEWSGNNFI

-399 VHNIVRPVTKVS
+399 VHNIVKPVTKVS

-421 TATLKATLEGGNDF
+421 TATLKAILEGGNDF

-533 SNSNTQVPNNWQ
+533 SNSNNQVPNNWQ

-551 EVTNIVLNP
+551 EVTNIVSNP

-687 DSISVRLTSVDNES
+687 DSISVRLTTVDNES

-776 AGKHYGNIKVT
+776 AGKRYGNIKVT

-803 TSNKSGGKL
+803 ISNKSGGKL

-860 SVEFFNHIPTEGD
+860 SVEFFNHIPTEGG

-924 ENNGS
+924 ENKGS

-937 VFDRAGQYAR
+937 VFNRAGQYAR
-947 FTYTSYGIH
+947 FTYSSSNPH

>member
-39 DTLTSEFVEQIR
+39 DTLTSDFVEQIR
-51 TTGALTKDD
+51 TTGSLTKDD

-72 NTYDINME
+72 NTYDVNME

-92 TQTKGDKIGEN
+92 TQVTRDKIGEN
-103 VYYSVYTSQIE
+103 VYYSVYTAQVE
-114 KILEDEEN
+114 KTLEDE

-134 LISVTVRNTN
+134 LVSVTVRNTN
-144 LTIGQQMKSFVYKV
+144 LTIGQQMKNFVYKV

-164 TIAASKSGLVIA
+164 TIAASKSGLVTA
-176 NSATSTVLSN
+176 SGATSTILSN
-186 NAEKPELTATFH
+186 SVDKPEITAKFR
-198 ENDASGK
+198 ENDAKGNDITK
-205 IISSNS
+205 NNTNSS
-211 LTELTNKWTNKRV
+211 ELTNKWTNQNV
-224 YVELASKETYN
+224 YVELSSKDNYDVELLFYRRNYKN
-235 SKLFFYKRKNT
+235 ST
-246 GNLDYN
+246 DYY
-252 GYGLLDNNS
+252 GYDQISNNFILTD
-261 KYQNFFTVDPDAV
+261 Q
-274 NSNGKIEYQAF
+274 GEHEYQVF
-285 WKLEN
+285 WKSSLLVS
-290 QEKYSEIKKITVRI
+290 QSQYSEIKKLTVRI
-304 DQKNP
+304 DKTKP
-309 EVQNISIA
+309 TLNISTTEA
-317 NENDPSN
+317 VSN

-332 SDTGGSGIAGYC
+332 SDTGGSEIAGYF

-355 TPSLNDEGWSGNNFI
+355 TPSLNDKGWSGNNFI

-449 VSSNG
+449 VNSNG

-492 SIAFNPNSG
+492 SIEFNPNSG

-533 SNSNTQVPNNWQ
+533 SNSNNQVPNNWQ

-551 EVTNIVLNP
+551 EVTNIVSNP

-776 AGKHYGNIKVT
+776 AGKRYGNIKVT

-850 QNYYMTNTSI
+850 PNYYMTNTSI
-860 SVEFFNHIPTEGD
+860 SVEFFNHIPTEGG

-924 ENNGS
+924 ENKGS

-937 VFDRAGQYAR
+937 VFNRAGQYAR
-947 FTYTSYGIH
+947 FTYSSSNPH

>member
-39 DTLTSEFVEQIR
+39 DTLTSDFVEQIR
-51 TTGALTKDD
+51 TTGSLTKDD

-72 NTYDINME
+72 NTYDVNME

-92 TQTKGDKIGEN
+92 TQVTRDKIGEN
-103 VYYSVYTSQIE
+103 VYYSVYTAQVE
-114 KILEDEEN
+114 KTLEDE

-134 LISVTVRNTN
+134 LVSVTVRNTN
-144 LTIGQQMKSFVYKV
+144 LTIGQQMKNFVYKV

-164 TIAASKSGLVIA
+164 TIAASKSGLVTA
-176 NSATSTVLSN
+176 SGATSTILSN
-186 NAEKPELTATFH
+186 SVDKPEITAKFR
-198 ENDASGK
+198 ENDAKGNDITK
-205 IISSNS
+205 NNTNSS
-211 LTELTNKWTNKRV
+211 ELTNKWTNQNV
-224 YVELASKETYN
+224 YVELSSKDNYDVELLFYRRNYKN
-235 SKLFFYKRKNT
+235 ST
-246 GNLDYN
+246 DYY
-252 GYGLLDNNS
+252 GYDQISNNFILTD
-261 KYQNFFTVDPDAV
+261 Q
-274 NSNGKIEYQAF
+274 GEHEYQVF
-285 WKLEN
+285 WKSSLLVS
-290 QEKYSEIKKITVRI
+290 QSQYSEIKKLTVRI
-304 DQKNP
+304 DKTKP
-309 EVQNISIA
+309 TLNISTTEA
-317 NENDPSN
+317 VSN

-344 YKWSEQNQTPS
+344 HKWSEPNQTPS
-355 TPSLNDEGWSGNNFI
+355 LNGGEEWSGNNFI

-399 VHNIVRPVTKVS
+399 VHNIVKPVTKVS

-421 TATLKATLEGGNDF
+421 TATLKAILEGGNDF

-533 SNSNTQVPNNWQ
+533 SNSNNQVPNNWQ

-551 EVTNIVLNP
+551 EVTNIVSNP

-776 AGKHYGNIKVT
+776 AGKRYGNIKVT

-860 SVEFFNHIPTEGD
+860 SVEFFNHIPTEGG

-924 ENNGS
+924 ENKGS

-937 VFDRAGQYAR
+937 VFNRAGQYAR
-947 FTYTSYGIH
+947 FTYSSSNPH

>member
-39 DTLTSEFVEQIR
+39 DTLTSDFVEQIR
-51 TTGALTKDD
+51 TTGSLTKDD

-72 NTYDINME
+72 NTYDVNME

-92 TQTKGDKIGEN
+92 TQVTRDKIGEN
-103 VYYSVYTSQIE
+103 VYYSVYTAQVE
-114 KILEDEEN
+114 KTLEDE

-134 LISVTVRNTN
+134 LVSVTVRNTN
-144 LTIGQQMKSFVYKV
+144 LTIGQQMKNFVYKV

-164 TIAASKSGLVIA
+164 TIAASKSGLVTA
-176 NSATSTVLSN
+176 SGATSTILSN
-186 NAEKPELTATFH
+186 SVDKPEITAIFK
-198 ENDASGK
+198 ENDAKGNVITK
-205 IISSNS
+205 NNTNSS
-211 LTELTNKWTNKRV
+211 ELTNKWTNQNV
-224 YVELASKETYN
+224 YVELSSKDNYAVELLFYRRNYKN
-235 SKLFFYKRKNT
+235 ST
-246 GNLDYN
+246 DYN
-252 GYGLLDNNS
+252 GYDQISNN
-261 KYQNFFTVDPDAV
+261 FTLTDQGVH
-274 NSNGKIEYQAF
+274 EYQVF
-285 WKLEN
+285 WKSSLLVS
-290 QEKYSEIKKITVRI
+290 QSQYSEIKKLTVRI
-304 DQKNP
+304 DKTKP
-309 EVQNISIA
+309 TLNISTTEA
-317 NENDPSN
+317 VSN

-344 YKWSEQNQTPS
+344 HKWSEPNQTPS
-355 TPSLNDEGWSGNNFI
+355 LNGGEEWSGNNFI

-399 VHNIVRPVTKVS
+399 VHNIVKPVTKVS

-421 TATLKATLEGGNDF
+421 TATLKAILEGGNDF

-465 AGKATIKCTVTNHDN
+465 AGKSTIKCTVTNHDN

-533 SNSNTQVPNNWQ
+533 SNSNNQVPNNRQ

-551 EVTNIVLNP
+551 EVTNIVSNP

-687 DSISVRLTSVDNES
+687 DSISVRLTTVDNES

-860 SVEFFNHIPTEGD
+860 SVEFFNHIPTEGG

>member
-39 DTLTSEFVEQIR
+39 DTLTSDFVEQIR
-51 TTGALTKDD
+51 TTGSLTKDD

-72 NTYDINME
+72 NTYDVNME

-92 TQTKGDKIGEN
+92 TQVTRDKIGEN
-103 VYYSVYTSQIE
+103 VYYSVYTAQVE
-114 KILEDEEN
+114 KTLEDE

-134 LISVTVRNTN
+134 LVSVTVRNTN
-144 LTIGQQMKSFVYKV
+144 LTIGQQMKNFVYKV

-164 TIAASKSGLVIA
+164 TIAASKSGLVTA
-176 NSATSTVLSN
+176 SGATSTILSN
-186 NAEKPELTATFH
+186 SVDKPEITAIFK
-198 ENDASGK
+198 ENDAKGNVITK
-205 IISSNS
+205 NNTNSS
-211 LTELTNKWTNKRV
+211 ELKNKWTNQNV
-224 YVELASKETYN
+224 YVELSSKDNYAVELLFYRRNYKN
-235 SKLFFYKRKNT
+235 ST
-246 GNLDYN
+246 DYN
-252 GYGLLDNNS
+252 GYDQISNN
-261 KYQNFFTVDPDAV
+261 FTLTDQGVH
-274 NSNGKIEYQAF
+274 EYQVF
-285 WKLEN
+285 WKSSLLVS
-290 QEKYSEIKKITVRI
+290 QSQYSEIKKLTVRI
-304 DQKNP
+304 DKTKP
-309 EVQNISIA
+309 TLNISTTEA
-317 NENDPSN
+317 VSN

-332 SDTGGSGIAGYC
+332 SDTGGSEIAGYF

-421 TATLKATLEGGNDF
+421 TTTLKATLEGGNDF

-533 SNSNTQVPNNWQ
+533 SNSNNQVPNNWQ

-551 EVTNIVLNP
+551 EVTNIVSNP

-776 AGKHYGNIKVT
+776 AGKRYGNIKVT

-860 SVEFFNHIPTEGD
+860 SVEFFNHIPTEGG

-924 ENNGS
+924 ENKGS

-937 VFDRAGQYAR
+937 VFNRAGQYAR
-947 FTYTSYGIH
+947 FTYSSSNPH